1 MVQKITVEG
10 REIDLDKFRL
20 RNFVNRLNE
29 IGELEIHE
37 EPVALADLSW
47 IIESTPKAKL
57 FKKAGP
63 EGFEIAAATAG
74 SRKRLAAALGVELK
88 DVIAEYARRLET
100 PQPVIEIPSAQAP
113 VHQVV

>member
-1 MVQKITVEG
+1 MAQKITVEG

-47 IIESTPKAKL
+47 MIESNPKAKL
-57 FKKAGP
+57 FKNAGP
-63 EGFEIAAATAG
+63 ERFEIAAATAG
-74 SRKRLAAALGVELK
+74 SLGV
-88 DVIAEYARRLET
+88 ASPAS
-100 PQPVIEIPSAQAP
+100 QQS
-113 VHQVV
+113 